1 MQCFSRIT
9 FNEHQ
14 TESPLLFAKS
24 KTTKKKKKKKRKKKK
39 ERKKKENRFHTE
51 LSSISP
57 KLWMSVAMYASS
69 CGRNSKIENN
79 SLF

>member
-24 KTTKKKKKKKRKKKK
+24 KTTKKKKKKKRKRKKKREKK
-39 ERKKKENRFHTE
+39 ERIVFT
-51 LSSISP
+51 LSLAQSRP
-57 KLWMSVAMYASS
+57 N
-69 CGRNSKIENN
+69 CG
-79 SLF
+79 